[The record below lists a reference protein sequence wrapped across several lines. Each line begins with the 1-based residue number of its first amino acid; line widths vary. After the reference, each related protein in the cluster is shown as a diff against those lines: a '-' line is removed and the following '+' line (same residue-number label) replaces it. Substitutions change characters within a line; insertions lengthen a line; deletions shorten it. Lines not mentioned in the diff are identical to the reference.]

1 MYIDQ
6 YIANHKDEFRFLCQT
21 YKVNTLYALGSSTR
35 LDFNPLASDIDLL
48 VIIDEEDPIERGN
61 LLLGIWAKME
71 TFFNRKVDL
80 LTFDSMR
87 NPIFRKAVDRDKV
100 KIYDRAND

>member
-21 YKVNTLYALGSSTR
+21 HKVNTLYAIGSSTR

-87 NPIFRKAVDRDKV
+87 NPILRKAVDRDKV